1 MTQASHRRTILKF
14 LAGAPLWTAGLAQ
27 ATGPRRVADLI
38 EQAKSQPN
46 ISQRIDA
53 ISRALLGARYQART
67 LIGGP
72 NRAEIFVV
80 REDAFDCVTYNE
92 FVLAVAIARDVPE
105 FEEALRKIR
114 YRNGE
119 VTWRQRNHYYA
130 DWSRNNVDNGICRP
144 VEFGE
149 TVKLDK
155 SSDSEPGLGRRSWI
169 LDVTQQA
176 VMQANAAKLLTGD
189 IVGFVS
195 RRANLDYFHTGFV
208 AFGAKGELLLRH
220 ASSTR
225 RRVIDERMAS
235 FIAVNGPKYVTVL
248 RPQEPQRQAA
258 AALPLGCTSAV

>member
-14 LAGAPLWTAGLAQ
+14 LAGAPLWAAGLAQ
-27 ATGPRRVADLI
+27 AAGPRRVGGLI

-46 ISQRIDA
+46 VSQRIDT
-53 ISRALLGARYQART
+53 ISRALIGARYQART

-72 NRAEIFVV
+72 NRTEVFVV

-92 FVLAVAIARDVPE
+92 FVLAAAMARDVPE
-105 FEEALRKIR
+105 FEDALRKIR
-114 YRNGE
+114 YHKGE
-119 VTWRQRNHYYA
+119 VAWRERNHYYA
-130 DWSRNNVDNGICRP
+130 DWSRNNVDNGVCRP
-144 VEFGE
+144 VDLG
-149 TVKLDK
+149 TIVKLEK
-155 SSDSEPGLGRRSWI
+155 SSDSEPGLGRRSWT
-169 LDVTQQA
+169 LDVTPQA
-176 VMQANAAKLLTGD
+176 AMQANPTKLLAGD

-248 RPQEPQRQAA
+248 RPQEPQR
-258 AALPLGCTSAV
+258 